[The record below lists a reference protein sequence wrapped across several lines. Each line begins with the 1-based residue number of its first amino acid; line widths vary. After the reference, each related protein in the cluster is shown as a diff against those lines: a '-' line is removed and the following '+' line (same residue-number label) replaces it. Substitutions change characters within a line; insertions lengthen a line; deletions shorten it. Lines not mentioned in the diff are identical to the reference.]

1 MDVALYCG
9 SVPAVAWSVAPAY
22 FFRELAEARSI
33 IYDYFISVNYAI
45 KFPNGE
51 FRSCSLRSTRRSVS
65 DFYLCAQTRNLT

>member
-51 FRSCSLRSTRRSVS
+51 FRSCSLRFNSAVGLRLLP
-65 DFYLCAQTRNLT
+65 LCTN